1 VSRYYNSPVADAVGE
16 RITLHIRNS
25 IVAIG
30 PAIDAA
36 AAWLK
41 ERQASA
47 TDLWFVALA
56 LDELVSNCVKYAYE
70 DSGEHII
77 DVELQI
83 ADRRL
88 IVTVVDD
95 GHAFDPL
102 TIPPPDLSLAAEDRK
117 IGGLGIHLLM
127 TVSDSM
133 TYERRGNQNRVVL
146 VKAM

>member
-1 VSRYYNSPVADAVGE
+1 MADAVGE

-25 IVAIG
+25 IDAIA

-36 AAWLK
+36 TVWLT

-56 LDELVSNCVKYAYE
+56 VDELVTNCVKYAY
-70 DSGEHII
+70 DDAGEHLI

-83 ADRRL
+83 ADGQL

-117 IGGLGIHLLM
+117 IGGLGIHLLI
-127 TVSDSM
+127 TVSDRM